1 MDSICD
7 RLTPIFRE
15 VFDNDAIVVAPA
27 MTAAEVEEWDSLSH
41 IRLMVAIEQA
51 FGIRFSTAEI
61 SSFKNVG
68 ELARCIEGKSA

>member
-1 MDSICD
+1 MEAICE

-15 VFDNDAIVVAPA
+15 VFDNDAIVVSPA
-27 MTAAEVEEWDSLSH
+27 MTAAEVEEWDSLTH

-51 FGIRFSTAEI
+51 FGLRFSTAEI

-68 ELARCIEGKSA
+68 DLARCIEGKL

>member
-1 MDSICD
+1 MEVICE

-15 VFDNDAIVVAPA
+15 VFDNDAIVVSPG
-27 MTAAEVEEWDSLSH
+27 MTAAEVEEWDSLTH

-51 FGIRFSTAEI
+51 FGLRFSTAEI

-68 ELARCIEGKSA
+68 ELARCIKGKL

>member
-1 MDSICD
+1 MEVICE

-15 VFDNDAIVVAPA
+15 VFDNDAIVVSPG
-27 MTAAEVEEWDSLSH
+27 MTAAEVEEWDSLTH

-51 FGIRFSTAEI
+51 FGLRFSTAEI

-68 ELARCIEGKSA
+68 ELARCIEGKL